1 MKHQNISAMA
11 KANGVNPATAHNR
24 LAKGWSAEA
33 ATSTPARKYS
43 KSYKHGEKAAAV
55 WAYVVANPLAR
66 PCEVAKATN
75 ISYGYVFKLMRKTS
89 TPRKVFEAEAAAK
102 ADVTEDVNLEQSAK
116 DDTSLSATS
125 NILIGAAIVIVVGLL
140 VSAL

>member
-1 MKHQNISAMA
+1 MKHQNISAIA
-11 KANGVNPATAHNR
+11 KAKGVNPATAYSR

-55 WAYVVANPLAR
+55 WAYVIANPLAR

-75 ISYGYVFKLMRKTS
+75 ISYGYVFKLMSKTA
-89 TPRKVFEAEAAAK
+89 TPRSVFVAEAANK
-102 ADVTEDVNLEQSAK
+102 ASNATLKLKVWHVCVSSACV
-116 DDTSLSATS
+116 AVV
-125 NILIGAAIVIVVGLL
+125 AAWLAVAMM
-140 VSAL
+140 S